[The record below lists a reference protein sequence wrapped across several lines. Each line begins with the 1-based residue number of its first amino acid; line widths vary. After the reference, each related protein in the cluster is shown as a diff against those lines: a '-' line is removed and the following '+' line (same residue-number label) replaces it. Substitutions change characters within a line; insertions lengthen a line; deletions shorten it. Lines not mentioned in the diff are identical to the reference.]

1 MEDMILCVCLT
12 CGVRNNH
19 STDDGYCQNG
29 HDDWLEY
36 IDFKQVSKQG
46 YTLFLVK
53 TITSTPDI
61 IYHTTPASMDQQVKT
76 WRLMQ
81 VVPHNL

>member
-1 MEDMILCVCLT
+1 MILCVCLT

-36 IDFKQVSKQG
+36 IDFQYDETYDEFVTIERTMKLFGLSLEELEEQFMDNSIKQFK
-46 YTLFLVK
+46 
-53 TITSTPDI
+53 I
-61 IYHTTPASMDQQVKT
+61 I
-76 WRLMQ
+76 
-81 VVPHNL
+81 